1 MPTLQLTALRAIA
14 ASGLAA
20 LRLSSTARP
29 DGTWYFRGE
38 RPGPAWHAHGVL
50 IVQPRDLR
58 DGALPSIR
66 VAKQRWKNAKTGA
79 TCHSRPPDDVGRRYT
94 ATVIAI
100 ALFVWIDA
108 GIGLLA
114 HTRLFPAFDRIH
126 DRTLLRWLKAAAP
139 CGRTLQTAVRRALLD
154 LGTSPEALFPRGL
167 SPPDAERRPWRA
179 PGQVSQLHRGLRMA
193 LGAAVGMKRPA
204 AGLLAEAHR
213 RTPHEP
219 FLIG

>member
-20 LRLSSTARP
+20 LRLVATARP

-38 RPGPAWHAHGVL
+38 RPGPDWHAHGVL

-94 ATVIAI
+94 ATVIAL

-139 CGRTLQTAVRRALLD
+139 CGRTLQTAVRRALID
-154 LGTSPEALFPRGL
+154 LGRHPRR
-167 SPPDAERRPWRA
+167 S
-179 PGQVSQLHRGLRMA
+179 SRGA
-193 LGAAVGMKRPA
+193 CP
-204 AGLLAEAHR
+204 R
-213 RTPHEP
+213 RTPNGAHGEP
-219 FLIG
+219 PAKFHSYTGGSGWHWVPPLA